1 MAKGAERKMYELETA
16 RLGLRKFT
24 MADLEAHSAIYSN
37 PEVTQFLPGGPFL
50 DPETAQDA
58 SSWVVRYFIRHW
70 QLYDFGAW
78 ALVDKETEK
87 LVGHGGLKFLPHTP
101 KSPPPSLIEAPQ
113 EIDIFYLLDRPY
125 WGKGLATEVGRA
137 FLAYGF
143 KKLSLDHIAAI
154 TRPENTAS
162 QHVLEKLGMVY
173 AKEAYYYG
181 VDVLYYAISRAAY
194 DLRNL
199 KNAGPP

>member
-1 MAKGAERKMYELETA
+1 MPKDAERKMYELETA

-24 MADLEAHSAIYSN
+24 LEDLEVHTAIYGN

-50 DPETAQDA
+50 DPEIAKDA

-87 LVGHGGLKFLPHTP
+87 LIGHGGLKFLP
-101 KSPPPSLIEAPQ
+101 SSAEAPQ
-113 EIDIFYLLDRPY
+113 AIDIFYLLDRPY
-125 WGKGLATEVGRA
+125 WGRGLATEAGRA

-143 KKLSLDHIAAI
+143 EKLSLNDIAAI
-154 TRPENTAS
+154 TRPQNIAS
-162 QHVLEKLGMVY
+162 QHVLDKLGMAY
-173 AKEAYYYG
+173 TKEAYYYG
-181 VDVLYYAISRAAY
+181 VDVLYYDISRAAY
-194 DLRNL
+194 L
-199 KNAGPP
+199 KNAGSP

>member
-1 MAKGAERKMYELETA
+1 MPKGAERKMYELETA
-16 RLGLRKFT
+16 RLRLRKFT
-24 MADLEAHSAIYSN
+24 LEDLEAHTAIYGN

-50 DPETAQDA
+50 DPEISKDA
-58 SSWVVRYFIRHW
+58 SSWVVRFFIRHW

-78 ALVDKETEK
+78 ALIDKETEK

-101 KSPPPSLIEAPQ
+101 TSPEETPQ

-143 KKLSLDHIAAI
+143 EKLSLDHIAAI
-154 TRPENTAS
+154 TRPKNTAS
-162 QHVLEKLGMVY
+162 QHVLDKLGMVY
-173 AKEAYYYG
+173 TREDYYYG

-194 DLRNL
+194 DL

>member
-1 MAKGAERKMYELETA
+1 MSEGAERKMDELETA
-16 RLGLRKFT
+16 RLRLRKFT
-24 MADLEAHSAIYSN
+24 LEDLEAHTALYGN

-50 DPETAQDA
+50 DPETAKDA
-58 SSWVVRYFIRHW
+58 SAWVVRFFIRHW

-78 ALVDKETEK
+78 ALIDKETEK
-87 LVGHGGLKFLPHTP
+87 LVGHGGLKFLPDTP
-101 KSPPPSLIEAPQ
+101 TSPEETPQ

-143 KKLSLDHIAAI
+143 EKLSLDHIAAI
-154 TRPENTAS
+154 TRPKNIAS
-162 QHVLEKLGMVY
+162 QHVLDKLGMVY
-173 AKEAYYYG
+173 TREDYYYG
-181 VDVLYYAISRAAY
+181 VDVLCYAITRAAY
-194 DLRNL
+194 DL

>member
-1 MAKGAERKMYELETA
+1 MPKDAERKMYELETA

-24 MADLEAHSAIYSN
+24 LEDIDAHTDIYSN

-50 DPETAQDA
+50 DPETAKDA
-58 SSWVVRYFIRHW
+58 SSWVIRFFIRHW

-78 ALVDKETEK
+78 AFIDKETK
-87 LVGHGGLKFLPHTP
+87 RLVGHGGFKFLPHTP
-101 KSPPPSLIEAPQ
+101 TSPKETPQ

-143 KKLSLDHIAAI
+143 EKLSLDHIAAI
-154 TRPENTAS
+154 TRPKNIAS

-194 DLRNL
+194 DL

>member
-1 MAKGAERKMYELETA
+1 MYELETA

-24 MADLEAHSAIYSN
+24 LEDLEAHTAIYGN

-50 DPETAQDA
+50 DPETAKDA

-78 ALVDKETEK
+78 ALIDKETKK
-87 LVGHGGLKFLPHTP
+87 LVGHGGLKYLPHTP
-101 KSPPPSLIEAPQ
+101 PQ

-137 FLAYGF
+137 FLDYGF
-143 KKLSLDHIAAI
+143 EKLSLDHIAAI
-154 TRPENTAS
+154 TRPKNTAS

-181 VDVLYYAISRAAY
+181 VDVLYYSISRAAY
-194 DLRNL
+194 DLSNL
-199 KNAGPP
+199 KNAGSS